1 MEAGVVLPAGAEAAR
16 LPPPRGTFEVD
27 GGAPAPRPPTPLQ
40 QRLAA
45 ALRGAFAPG
54 VDAVLYGFLGAVW
67 RALLAGNVPMVVGR
81 WAGGGPGSAA
91 VGRTVSW
98 VAVRALVLLAPAF
111 FPLFAFRWHDR
122 ERAQAVGQGQPENP
136 RVVGGGQATGEVHRP
151 VRNEIMCKLAKCV
164 NSITICI
171 CIVFDLIIIIG
182 ILMKQLAP
190 GKGSGL
196 QIIGSLLVD
205 TSFLLCSAL
214 SSLIFVP
221 NLVLELRWAGVM

>member
-1 MEAGVVLPAGAEAAR
+1 M
-16 LPPPRGTFEVD
+16 EVD
-27 GGAPAPRPPTPLQ
+27 GGAPPPRPPAPLH

-45 ALRGAFAPG
+45 ALRGPFAQG
-54 VDAVLYGFLGAVW
+54 VDAVLYGFLSAVW
-67 RALLAGNVPMVVGR
+67 LALLAGNVPMVVGR
-81 WAGGGPGSAA
+81 WAGGGPGSAVAA
-91 VGRTVSW
+91 VSRNVSW

-122 ERAQAVGQGQPENP
+122 ERAQAFVQGQPKYP
-136 RVVGGGQATGEVHRP
+136 GDVGGGQATDEVHRP
-151 VRNEIMCKLAKCV
+151 ERNEIMLKLAKCV

-171 CIVFDLIIIIG
+171 CIVFGLIIITG
-182 ILMKQLAP
+182 ILMKQLTP
-190 GKGSGL
+190 GRGSGL

-221 NLVLELRWAGVM
+221 NLALELKRVGVM